1 MKAHIKVSI
10 KQFIVPSIPLA
21 SLLVLSFVGLW
32 FSAYLGARL
41 TSPVVQNTNILNG
54 IEALLAP
61 NSLLAN
67 LIGISFTLLNAFLLA
82 QINNRF
88 TIIRTRTF
96 LPIFVFLM
104 LLSSWNET
112 HTAIGTHF
120 ALTLIMLALF
130 YILSMSRDKKSSE
143 QAFMGSLLLSAS
155 SLIFNPYIFIIPVC
169 WIGFMIFQSFS
180 LRTFLASIL
189 GTLAP
194 WVLFISG
201 KYVFQNEL
209 NLNQIFLIQPSID
222 FSFSTISLPTL
233 IYLGAFIFISII
245 SIIGLYSLSNGDAI
259 HTRNKLNFLVL
270 LFISLSVLS
279 FIFRHEFILFLP
291 LIAVVFSLIFAHP
304 FTLKHNNFYGIVF
317 YVFCFLNIAYV
328 ISKYILI

>member
-10 KQFIVPSIPLA
+10 KHFIVPSIPLA
-21 SLLVLSFVGLW
+21 ILLVISCVGLW
-32 FSAYLGARL
+32 FSAYLGSRFA
-41 TSPVVQNTNILNG
+41 SPVIQNTNILND
-54 IEALLAP
+54 IETLITP

-96 LPIFVFLM
+96 LPVFAFLLLM
-104 LLSSWNET
+104 SSWNET
-112 HTAIGTHF
+112 HIANGSHL
-120 ALTLIMLALF
+120 ALTLLMLAFF

-143 QAFMGSLLLSAS
+143 QAFMGSLLISTS
-155 SLIFNPYIFIIPVC
+155 SLIINSYIFIIPVC

-180 LRTFLASIL
+180 LRTFLGSIL

-194 WVLFISG
+194 WVLFLSA
-201 KYVFQNEL
+201 KYLLKNEL
-209 NLNQIFLIQPSID
+209 DFYHIFIIKPNIEFNIS
-222 FSFSTISLPTL
+222 SVSLPVL
-233 IYLGAFIFISII
+233 IYSASFILLTII
-245 SIIGLYSLSNGDAI
+245 SIIGLFSLSNGDAI

-270 LFISLSVLS
+270 LLISLLILA
-279 FIFRHEFILFLP
+279 FIFRDQFIMFLP
-291 LIAVVFSLIFAHP
+291 LIAVVFSLLFAHP
-304 FTLKHNNFYGIVF
+304 FTLKQNNFYGILF
-317 YVFCFLNIAYV
+317 IFFCVINVAYV

>member
-21 SLLVLSFVGLW
+21 TLLVISCVGLW
-32 FSAYLGARL
+32 FSAYWGARP
-41 TSPVVQNTNILNG
+41 TSHLVQTNNILNG
-54 IEALLAP
+54 VETLIFPNLLV
-61 NSLLAN
+61 SN

-96 LPIFVFLM
+96 LPILVFLL

-112 HTAIGTHF
+112 HVAIGSHL
-120 ALTLIMLALF
+120 ALTLVMLALF
-130 YILSMSRDKKSSE
+130 YILSMSRDKRSSE
-143 QAFMGSLLLSAS
+143 QSFMGSLLISTS
-155 SLIFNPYIFIIPVC
+155 SLIINPFIIIIPLC

-180 LRTFLASIL
+180 LRTFLASVL

-194 WVLFISG
+194 WVLFIVI
-201 KYVFQNEL
+201 KYTFQNEIDMNHIL
-209 NLNQIFLIQPSID
+209 AIQPSIEFD
-222 FSFSTISLPTL
+222 FAAISLPVL
-233 IYLGAFIFISII
+233 IYLVAFILISIV
-245 SIIGLYSLSNGDAI
+245 SIFGLYSLSNSDAI

-270 LFISLSVLS
+270 LLISLSVIS
-279 FIFRHEFILFLP
+279 FFFRNEFVMFLP

-304 FTLKHNNFYGIVF
+304 FTLKQNNFYGILFVA
-317 YVFCFLNIAYV
+317 FCILNIVYV